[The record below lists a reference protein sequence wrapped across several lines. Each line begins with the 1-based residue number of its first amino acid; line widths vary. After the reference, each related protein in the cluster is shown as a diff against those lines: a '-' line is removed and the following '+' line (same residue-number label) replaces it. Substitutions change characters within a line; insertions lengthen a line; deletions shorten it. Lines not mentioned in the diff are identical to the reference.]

1 MRFLA
6 LASVLL
12 LTACAET
19 PAPVPAAVPIAVV
32 AAQRVVSG
40 ALIGR
45 TSAELVAR
53 FGTPQFQVREGTGVK
68 LQWSSASCILDV
80 YLYPPVGRAGGERA
94 VHADARRADGG
105 VVEVTRCAGSIGVGQ

>member
-12 LTACAET
+12 LSACVST
-19 PAPVPAAVPIAVV
+19 PEPEPVALPAAVAP
-32 AAQRVVSG
+32 RPPVSG

-53 FGTPQFQVREGTGVK
+53 FGTPQFQVREASGLK

-80 YLYPPVGRAGGERA
+80 YLYPPVGSAVGERA

-105 VVEVTRCAGSIGVGQ
+105 VVEVNGCAGSFGIAR

>member
-6 LASVLL
+6 PASVLL
-12 LTACAET
+12 LTACAST
-19 PAPVPAAVPIAVV
+19 PAPPMAVVTAVPAAP
-32 AAQRVVSG
+32 VVSG

-53 FGTPQFQVREGTGVK
+53 FGTPQFQVREGPGLK

-80 YLYPPVGRAGGERA
+80 YLYPPVGSAVGERA

-105 VVEVTRCAGSIGVGQ
+105 VVEVAGCAGSFGVR